1 MDGQVT
7 IPAFTIDLMAL
18 ITWLIVGLIAGAL
31 ASLLTRGRIYGLI
44 PSLIIGLL
52 GAFVGGFLFGL
63 LNIQVP
69 PDLQGGITIR
79 WIDIIVAFVGSA
91 IVLFIYGF
99 FYRRR

>member
-44 PSLIIGLL
+44 PSLIIGFL
-52 GAFVGGFLFGL
+52 GALVGGFLFGL
-63 LNIQVP
+63 LNIGVP
-69 PDLQGGITIR
+69 ESLQGGITIR
-79 WIDIIVAFVGSA
+79 WIDIIVAFVGA
-91 IVLFIYGF
+91 VIILFVYGF